1 MIIKPMLGEF
11 ELPCIESIRCLER
24 RRLVGFGPPGLTGDL
39 HQDLGTE
46 SLVVEIIGSLQGD
59 DRRDQFLESVR
70 ALFNAGEPVLF
81 VADILTA
88 TGLEKVLIE
97 ALDIEERNQW
107 DRPLLYRLVLRRFVE
122 PPAAPHSF
130 DTFGLELDAE
140 LDLLAGLGLDG
151 LELPDLL
158 IELPEIGNPVKPLL
172 SMLNSAKTIITGDD
186 DSDDDSDDSL
196 AKSIGPLTE
205 KFTEKPSG

>member
-1 MIIKPMLGEF
+1 MIIKPMLGEL

-24 RRLVGFGPPGLTGDL
+24 RRLACHGVPGLTGDL
-39 HQDLGTE
+39 YQDLGAE

-70 ALFNAGEPVLF
+70 EQYLAGDPVAF

-88 TGLEKVLIE
+88 TELEQVLIDQFE
-97 ALDIEERNQW
+97 VQERNLW
-107 DRPLLYRLVLRRFVE
+107 DQPITYRLVLRQYVE
-122 PPAAPHSF
+122 PPEPVTSF
-130 DTFGLELDAE
+130 DDLGLDLDAE

-158 IELPEIGNPVKPLL
+158 ATIPEIGNPVEPIMPALDGADSIVSGLGSLL
-172 SMLNSAKTIITGDD
+172 DD
-186 DSDDDSDDSL
+186 FS
-196 AKSIGPLTE
+196 K
-205 KFTEKPSG
+205 KFTG